1 MFWMRELQ
9 SGDWKG
15 GVLKVSHLTITTMKN
30 YVFERIGFLVL
41 LSIALVVLKLTSVI
55 NWSWWY
61 ILMPLWFLAALLI
74 VGAIIYLTY
83 HLFKK

>member
-1 MFWMRELQ
+1 
-9 SGDWKG
+9 
-15 GVLKVSHLTITTMKN
+15 MKN

>member
-1 MFWMRELQ
+1 MRELQ